1 MTVNIWENDYEVER
15 KRILRGPVVEKRDLS
30 PDEKE
35 VAKLLKNPAW
45 ESLVR
50 VATVRAAKTKARIYR
65 EDLSGKELELGKL
78 LGSLEC
84 LEWVVR
90 LPDTLL
96 TISTPKEVTR

>member
-1 MTVNIWENDYEVER
+1 MTINLWEKEYDVTR
-15 KRILRGPVVEKRDLS
+15 KRILRNPVVEKRELS

-50 VATVRAAKTKARIYR
+50 VAPVRAAKTKARIYR

-96 TISTPKEVTR
+96 TIHTQQEG

>member
-1 MTVNIWENDYEVER
+1 MTINRWEKEYDVTR
-15 KRILRGPVVEKRDLS
+15 KRILRNPVVEKRELS

-96 TISTPKEVTR
+96 TIHTQQEK